1 MNLTKEQM
9 KKIYYQMFSSRTFE
23 ECVNGMFMKGMIH
36 GTAHLA
42 IGEEATAT
50 GGVNALRPDDY
61 IMSCHRGH
69 AHCIAK
75 GADLRRMMCELLG
88 KRDGFCKG
96 LGGSMHIVDITTGNF
111 GANGVMGPSIPIAT
125 GVALAIKKEKNGKVI
140 LDYFGDGTSNSG
152 LFHEALNMAALWKL
166 PIVYL
171 CENNLYGMSTHVSK
185 SVSVP
190 DVAVRAQAYGI
201 PGVIVDGMDVLAV
214 MDAVSEAA
222 GRARRGEGPT
232 LIEAKTYRYMGH
244 SRSDKREYRTREEE
258 EEWKKKDAIVSFA
271 GYMVEHGFSRQE
283 IDAIETQVER
293 ECEEAVEYA
302 QAAEAL
308 TFEEAKE
315 LVFATE
321 ENI

>member
-1 MNLTKEQM
+1 MDLTKEQM
-9 KKIYYQMFSSRTFE
+9 KRIYDQMFSSRTFE
-23 ECVNGMFMKGMIH
+23 ERVNEMFMRGMIH
-36 GTAHLA
+36 GTTHLA
-42 IGEEATAT
+42 VGEEATAA

-75 GADLRRMMCELLG
+75 GADLKRMMCELLG

-96 LGGSMHIVDITTGNF
+96 LGGSMHIVDISVGNF
-111 GANGVMGPSIPIAT
+111 GANGVMGPSIPMAT
-125 GVALAIKKEKNGKVI
+125 GVALAIKKEGNSKVI

-171 CENNLYGMSTHVSK
+171 CENNLYGMSTPVSK

-190 DVAVRAQAYGI
+190 DIAIRAQAYGM

-222 GRARRGEGPT
+222 DRARRGEGPT
-232 LIEAKTYRYMGH
+232 LIEAKTYRYLGH
-244 SRSDKREYRTREEE
+244 SKSDKRAYRTREEE
-258 EEWKKKDAIVSFA
+258 AEWKKKDAIRSFA
-271 GYMVEHGFSRQE
+271 RYMLEHGVSQQE
-283 IDAIETQVER
+283 IDEIEERVKR
-293 ECEEAVEYA
+293 ECEEAVQYA
-302 QAAEAL
+302 QKAETL
-308 TFEEAKE
+308 TLEEAKG
-315 LVFATE
+315 LVFRAE
-321 ENI
+321 EYR

>member
-9 KKIYYQMFSSRTFE
+9 QKIYYQMFSSRTFE
-23 ECVNGMFMKGMIH
+23 ERVNEMFMQGMIH
-36 GTAHLA
+36 GTAHFA
-42 IGEEATAT
+42 VGEEATAA
-50 GGVNALRPDDY
+50 GGINALHPDDY

-75 GADLRRMMCELLG
+75 GADMKRMMCELLG

-96 LGGSMHIVDITTGNF
+96 LGGSMHIVDISTGNF
-111 GANGVMGPSIPIAT
+111 GANGVMGPSIPMAT
-125 GVALAIKKEKNGKVI
+125 GVALAIKKEKSGKVI

-171 CENNLYGMSTHVSK
+171 CENNLYGMSTPVSK

-190 DVAVRAQAYGI
+190 DIAIRAKAYGI

-214 MDAVSEAA
+214 MEAVGEAA

-232 LIEAKTYRYMGH
+232 LIEAKTYRYLGH
-244 SRSDKREYRTREEE
+244 SKSDKRAYRTREEE
-258 EEWKKKDAIVSFA
+258 EEWKQRDAIVSFA
-271 GYMVEHGFSRQE
+271 RYMMEHGFGRRE
-283 IDAIETQVER
+283 IDEIEDKVKR
-293 ECEEAVEYA
+293 ECEEAVRYA
-302 QAAEAL
+302 QAAEPL
-308 TFEEAKE
+308 TMEEAKE
-315 LVFATE
+315 LVFAAE
-321 ENI
+321 ECK